1 MVALPSVAERRA
13 QIDARHPVWQRQTLD
28 SAFLK
33 AAGEF
38 ANRPFVITDEVS
50 WTYADVAARSEAIA
64 KGLRASGIRPGDR
77 VALLMANYPEFLPAA
92 YAVWRL
98 GATLIPVNFAFRA
111 QELAYV
117 LEQSQCRALITMS
130 EFRGLDYLAMLD
142 ELSPGWEQAPG
153 LRFNNLAAVVL
164 FGATRPGVPALADV
178 ARRGAADS
186 MPLAA
191 NTVSPDEPAVIM
203 YTSGTTG
210 QPKGVLQSHD
220 NLLRN
225 SFATA
230 RHRAYEDGRR
240 ILFALPLY
248 HAFALVVGVLTVPW
262 AGGAVVP
269 QLVFDP
275 LQTIQAI
282 ERHKVSDALFVPTMA
297 IAVVEHPA
305 VSAHDLSSL
314 FACLS
319 AAAAT
324 PLWVWRRMVDG
335 LQLTEL
341 VTGYGMTETSAGL
354 AFTEPGGPLE
364 LLETTVGQIIDGGA
378 AGMPELGGRVAVYKT
393 CDPFTGAILPDGAE
407 GELICRSPMATR
419 GYFALPQRTA
429 ELFLEGGWLRSG
441 DLGRVLPDGTL
452 VLTGRSKEL
461 YKSGGELVA
470 PKEVED
476 VLCAHEG
483 VEQAFVIGLP
493 DERWGEIGAAWIVRS
508 GAAQVSEAELI
519 TWSQARLA
527 KFKWPRH
534 ILFASADEL
543 PKTPTGKVQKF
554 ELIRIARARLGRT

>member
-1 MVALPSVAERRA
+1 MVALISVAERRA
-13 QIDARHPVWQRQTLD
+13 RFDARHPVWQRQTLD
-28 SAFLK
+28 SAFLN
-33 AAGEF
+33 AAAEF
-38 ANRPFVITDEVS
+38 ANRPFVITDAVS
-50 WTYADVAARSEAIA
+50 WTYADVAAQSEAIA
-64 KGLRASGIRPGDR
+64 KGLRASGIGPGDR

-117 LEQSQCRALITMS
+117 LEQSQCRALITMA

-142 ELSPGWEQAPG
+142 ELSPGWEKDPG
-153 LRFNNLAAVVL
+153 QRFTNLAAIVV
-164 FGATRPGVPALADV
+164 FGASRPGVPTLADV
-178 ARRGAADS
+178 ARRGAADPT
-186 MPLAA
+186 PLAA

-305 VSAHDLSSL
+305 V
-314 FACLS
+314 
-319 AAAAT
+319 
-324 PLWVWRRMVDG
+324 
-335 LQLTEL
+335 
-341 VTGYGMTETSAGL
+341 
-354 AFTEPGGPLE
+354 
-364 LLETTVGQIIDGGA
+364 
-378 AGMPELGGRVAVYKT
+378 
-393 CDPFTGAILPDGAE
+393 TGARPVLAVCLPLRGRGDAAVGVAADG
-407 GELICRSPMATR
+407 R
-419 GYFALPQRTA
+419 G
-429 ELFLEGGWLRSG
+429 
-441 DLGRVLPDGTL
+441 
-452 VLTGRSKEL
+452 
-461 YKSGGELVA
+461 
-470 PKEVED
+470 
-476 VLCAHEG
+476 
-483 VEQAFVIGLP
+483 
-493 DERWGEIGAAWIVRS
+493 
-508 GAAQVSEAELI
+508 
-519 TWSQARLA
+519 
-527 KFKWPRH
+527 
-534 ILFASADEL
+534 ASADGAGHRL
-543 PKTPTGKVQKF
+543 RDDRDVGRAWRSPSRAGRWSCSRRRSAGSSTG
-554 ELIRIARARLGRT
+554 ARPACRNWAAGSPSTRPATRSRAKSCLMAPRAS